1 MAIGPF
7 GIEYVK
13 SDMYKDFYSFIN
25 YFSQSF
31 TFNAR
36 YTAKYRA
43 LSHIRY
49 IPFFIAKKDYDN
61 FEKIRKSID
70 PTKIKTISF
79 RNTSKGSGLTST
91 CAPLLIPTTF
101 TS

>member
-1 MAIGPF
+1 
-7 GIEYVK
+7 
-13 SDMYKDFYSFIN
+13 MYNIPNTTLPY
-25 YFSQSF
+25 
-31 TFNAR
+31 NASN
-36 YTAKYRA
+36 AV
-43 LSHIRY
+43 L
-49 IPFFIAKKDYDN
+49 
-61 FEKIRKSID
+61 D